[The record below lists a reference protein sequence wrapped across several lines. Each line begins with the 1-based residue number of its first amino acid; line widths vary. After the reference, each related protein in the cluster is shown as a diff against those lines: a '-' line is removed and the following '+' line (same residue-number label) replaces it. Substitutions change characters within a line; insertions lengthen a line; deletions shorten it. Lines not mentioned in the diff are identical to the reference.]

1 MNQILI
7 CRTRTIRIDRTSLK
21 PKKAM
26 ALRSSNSPVIKDR
39 EGAVEEV
46 HNRDG
51 SKLVTLAE
59 DNRHKTLGRK
69 EIVRAIKI
77 TDTIR
82 KIVARGT
89 RMVVQ
94 GITSRMTE
102 AERASISIK
111 IMEVSSTIM
120 KEARTIKVARYR

>member
-1 MNQILI
+1 M
-7 CRTRTIRIDRTSLK
+7 TSLK
-21 PKKAM
+21 PKKGT
-26 ALRSSNSPVIKDR
+26 ALRSSNSPAIKDR

-46 HNRDG
+46 PNREG
-51 SKLVTLAE
+51 SKLVSLAE
-59 DNRHKTLGRK
+59 DNRHKTLDHK

-77 TDTIR
+77 TDTTK
-82 KIVARGT
+82 KIAARGM